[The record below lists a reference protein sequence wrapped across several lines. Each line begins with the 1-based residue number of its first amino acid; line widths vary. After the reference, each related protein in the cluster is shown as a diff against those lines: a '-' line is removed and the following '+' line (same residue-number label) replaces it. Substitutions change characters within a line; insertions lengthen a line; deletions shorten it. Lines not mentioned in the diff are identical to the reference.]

1 MSAPHAQTRGTT
13 GLPGPGSEQHHAP
26 WCALNGQVHL
36 WWFSLCLPPTALERQ
51 LAALTSG
58 ERTRLATMPPV
69 AAARAATCRAA
80 VRRLLGRYTGMEASA
95 LTISTS
101 PHGKPRLADC
111 HGITFSIAHC
121 RDIGALAV
129 SRQFDVG
136 VDIEPSERPVDLEM
150 FARCVLS
157 EAEARRLASMPP
169 QARRT
174 HALRIW
180 TRKEAVLK
188 AAGTGL
194 DHPLRLIDI
203 DNIAQPLQLAG
214 EQRCWQVQD
223 IPLEHGRWLAAV
235 AFDARMENPPIVARH
250 YPDTVMSEHETEGV

>member
-13 GLPGPGSEQHHAP
+13 GLPAPGVEQHQAP
-26 WCALNGQVHL
+26 RCALNGQVHL
-36 WWFSLCLPPTALERQ
+36 WWFSLRVPPAASQRH

-80 VRRLLGRYTGMEASA
+80 VRRLLSRYAGIEASA
-95 LTISTS
+95 LTIITS
-101 PHGKPRLADC
+101 QHGKPRLLDC

-121 RDIGALAV
+121 RDIGVLAV

-136 VDIEPSERPVDLEM
+136 VDIEPCERPVDLDM
-150 FARCVLS
+150 FAHCVLTD
-157 EAEARRLASMPP
+157 AEARRLASMPP

-194 DHPLRLIDI
+194 DRPLNLIDVE
-203 DNIAQPLQLAG
+203 DIARPVQVAG
-214 EQRCWQVQD
+214 EQRRWQVRD
-223 IPLEHGRWLAAV
+223 IPLAHGRWLASV
-235 AFDARMENPPIVARH
+235 AIDARMEIPQIVVRR
-250 YPDTVMSEHETEGV
+250 YPDAVTSEQETEGA